1 MKNSLDGLS
10 NRFEQT
16 VAIISKFE
24 CSFIEIMQSE
34 EQRGKKEWRKTGIQ
48 RMWDTTN
55 YTPLHIIWIPK
66 ERRKRKE
73 GKKSI
78 WRNNTWKLAKF
89 IGKHYTS
96 AKLNKLHRINA
107 KRSTNRYSIVKML
120 KSKNKQRI
128 LKAARDKGLTTFKG
142 TQ

>member
-34 EQRGKKEWRKTGIQ
+34 EQRGKKEWRKTDIQ
-48 RMWDTTN
+48 RMRDSTN

-73 GKKSI
+73 GEKVFEEI
-78 WRNNTWKLAKF
+78 ILENL
-89 IGKHYTS
+89 
-96 AKLNKLHRINA
+96 LNLLENIIHLQS
-107 KRSTNRYSIVKML
+107 STNSI
-120 KSKNKQRI
+120 
-128 LKAARDKGLTTFKG
+128 G
-142 TQ
+142 